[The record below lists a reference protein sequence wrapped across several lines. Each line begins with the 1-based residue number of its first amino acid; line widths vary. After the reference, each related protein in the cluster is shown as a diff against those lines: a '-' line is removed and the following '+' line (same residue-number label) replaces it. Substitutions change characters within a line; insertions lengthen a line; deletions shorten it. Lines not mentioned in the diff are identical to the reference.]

1 VTACTQSKGEKNEN
15 GVFRPIFHTVVYIMN
30 DREAVLLASGI
41 LFVQLLVKV
50 LKKILRQ
57 PRPTSTLQTYGM
69 PSSRAAIVFFIIVYM
84 MLKVN
89 NIERITVIILLIVG
103 VASCASKYLMREHT
117 MEQLVAGSIVGTSV
131 AFGMNHLFH

>member
-1 VTACTQSKGEKNEN
+1 MTACTQSNGEKNEN
-15 GVFRPIFHTVVYIMN
+15 GVFRLLFHTVVYIMN
-30 DREAVLLASGI
+30 DREAVLLAGGI

-84 MLKVN
+84 MLKVT

-117 MEQLVAGSIVGTSV
+117 MKQLVAGSIVGTSV